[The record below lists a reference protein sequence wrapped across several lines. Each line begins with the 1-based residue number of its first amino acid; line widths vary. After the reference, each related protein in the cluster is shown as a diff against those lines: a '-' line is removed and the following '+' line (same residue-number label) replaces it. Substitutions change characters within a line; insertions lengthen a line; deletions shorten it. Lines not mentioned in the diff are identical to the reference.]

1 MTVKTTVQKIG
12 DDYGIILPKE
22 TLETMNVQ
30 EGDVLYISQTSEASV
45 TLSPQDK
52 DFERVMKLAKDCMD
66 RYPNALREL
75 AE

>member
-12 DDYGIILPKE
+12 DDYGIVLPKKI
-22 TLETMNVQ
+22 LETMNVQ
-30 EGDVLYISQTSEASV
+30 EGDVLYLSETSEGSV
-45 TLSPQDK
+45 SLSPQDK
-52 DFERVMKLAKDCMD
+52 DFEKVMKLAKDCMD